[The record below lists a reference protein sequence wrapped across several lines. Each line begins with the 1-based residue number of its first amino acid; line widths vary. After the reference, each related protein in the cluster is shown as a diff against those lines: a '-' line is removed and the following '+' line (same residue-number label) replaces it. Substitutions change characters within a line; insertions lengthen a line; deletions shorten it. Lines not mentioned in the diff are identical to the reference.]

1 MWNAH
6 PQFQATLSHNIN
18 FKALKL
24 RWIRVWARFQKVSEC
39 YNIPE
44 QQTFQTL
51 RQQKFWV
58 MQRQTFHIKLV
69 FRVNLIWGHDG
80 NLSEVLSS
88 ISIIKVIYIPDL
100 LLTHLVDSRTL
111 IEYGFDTFTVES
123 LGLDWATINL
133 IFQYFHGI
141 SSRTTGKSNPAKW
154 KIQFIS
160 RMKTVQKIFCMPI
173 RIAFRLIEY
182 VHPSKRNKERD
193 VSFISF
199 ISFICV
205 NV

>member
-1 MWNAH
+1 MTRPVYTYWCCIIVKYLFLFFYNSQQKYEGRVWKNINLNVH
-6 PQFQATLSHNIN
+6 IN

-44 QQTFQTL
+44 LQTFQTL

-111 IEYGFDTFTVES
+111 IEYGFDTFTVEA
-123 LGLDWATINL
+123 WAW
-133 IFQYFHGI
+133 
-141 SSRTTGKSNPAKW
+141 TGP
-154 KIQFIS
+154 Q
-160 RMKTVQKIFCMPI
+160 
-173 RIAFRLIEY
+173 
-182 VHPSKRNKERD
+182 
-193 VSFISF
+193 
-199 ISFICV
+199 
-205 NV
+205 